1 MQSVGQNFYR
11 ATVASG
17 VEQIDQFG
25 TMTSGFLE
33 ISNVEVV
40 EEMVRLITGQRAYE
54 ANSRAIMASDDMLS
68 TANSIRR

>member
-1 MQSVGQNFYR
+1 MLL
-11 ATVASG
+11 G
-17 VEQIDQFG
+17 VEYRQLRFQIHFG